1 MIKDME
7 LIDNI
12 MLLILKDKPSDNLWA
27 DCADKVQE
35 LIDYIRAQKKEWDEV
50 EANPI
55 EVAPMSEDEL
65 LTKIFS

>member
-12 MLLILKDKPSDNLWA
+12 MLMVLKDKPSDNLWA

-35 LIDYIRAQKKEWDEV
+35 VIDFIRQQKEEWDEV
-50 EANPI
+50 KANPI
-55 EVAPMSEDEL
+55 ELEPMSEDEL